1 MNMVPACLEDI
12 VSYLQPIAHKH
23 TTVSIIGKLLFA
35 ATSYYVWSERNNR
48 LFKKVK
54 RTPDEIRDI
63 IMVTVRTLGSMEV
76 NLLDEEVS
84 LAMDSLDSLVRGL
97 GAVSKLCK
105 SNLDVH

>member
-1 MNMVPACLEDI
+1 MRYAL
-12 VSYLQPIAHKH
+12 
-23 TTVSIIGKLLFA
+23 TLL
-35 ATSYYVWSERNNR
+35 
-48 LFKKVK
+48 
-54 RTPDEIRDI
+54 
-63 IMVTVRTLGSMEV
+63 MVTVRLKSFSPLNSRISAKGESIAFYLKCLRTLGSMEV